1 MAELMSKMV
10 GNHGRESVLNISH
23 NSVTFRSTHWV
34 PGVLIRHFRDY
45 LTYLR
50 IFHDPVVSD
59 CFAEVK
65 NDSES

>member
-34 PGVLIRHFRDY
+34 SGVLLGPFWAFFD
-45 LTYLR
+45 LLR
-50 IFHDPVVSD
+50 NYRDPVD
-59 CFAEVK
+59 P
-65 NDSES
+65 DW